1 MDSDCINILV
11 KKDKKMLYIF
21 ETFIVDKF
29 TRISKA
35 ANCTALQL
43 WTFRF
48 LSERALFCYMF
59 LTVMYSQTSFTKEP
73 IFSFPS
79 IEELY
84 QTRVGFLSLAEKAF
98 HIRLLR
104 LQRPPA
110 DLEDVSNVDD
120 TRIPL
125 LLLKAA
131 ASPARAIFGIVIWV
145 ESPEIA

>member
-1 MDSDCINILV
+1 M
-11 KKDKKMLYIF
+11 
-21 ETFIVDKF
+21 
-29 TRISKA
+29 
-35 ANCTALQL
+35 
-43 WTFRF
+43 
-48 LSERALFCYMF
+48 
-59 LTVMYSQTSFTKEP
+59 
-73 IFSFPS
+73 
-79 IEELY
+79 
-84 QTRVGFLSLAEKAF
+84 GFLSLAEKAF